1 MGNIAEFSIESGLK
15 KIKCNEYGDFIIIN
29 TADAAVFEKFGNL
42 YNRIVEI
49 TEQARE
55 KTAEIQGKYGTENIK
70 DMPVDGI
77 VDYAKTNTGYLKEI
91 ISEFDFIFGSN
102 CIRKVFRECYEY
114 DEYFVPDQAAL
125 EEFLDKITPIMESC
139 FGERLKKVQSKY
151 NVNRRG
157 GKK

>member
-29 TADAAVFEKFGNL
+29 PAHAAVFEKFGNL

-55 KTAEIQGKYGTENIK
+55 KTAEIQGRYGTENIK

-77 VDYAKTNTGYLKEI
+77 IDYAKTNTGYLKEI
-91 ISEFDFIFGSN
+91 ISEFDLFN
-102 CIRKVFRECYEY
+102 C
-114 DEYFVPDQAAL
+114 L
-125 EEFLDKITPIMESC
+125 E
-139 FGERLKKVQSKY
+139 V
-151 NVNRRG
+151 V
-157 GKK
+157 